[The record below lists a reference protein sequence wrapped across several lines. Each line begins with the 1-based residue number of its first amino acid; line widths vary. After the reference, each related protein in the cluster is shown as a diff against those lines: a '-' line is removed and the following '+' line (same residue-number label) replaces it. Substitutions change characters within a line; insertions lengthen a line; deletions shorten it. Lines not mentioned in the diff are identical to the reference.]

1 MTLEREHAILTEQNG
16 KLRAE
21 VRRLGAEL
29 ATSRALHLT
38 EQARV
43 SAGESWDKRK
53 VRRQT
58 REVNRLTR
66 ALRRYQAVNQP
77 GQYPLYLTADEV
89 NHLCAVYQPL
99 GAKTAEDWKE
109 IDLDIGVKLNDLQ
122 QGVEIDL
129 EDA

>member
-1 MTLEREHAILTEQNG
+1 M
-16 KLRAE
+16 
-21 VRRLGAEL
+21 
-29 ATSRALHLT
+29 
-38 EQARV
+38 
-43 SAGESWDKRK
+43 
-53 VRRQT
+53 
-58 REVNRLTR
+58 
-66 ALRRYQAVNQP
+66 
-77 GQYPLYLTADEV
+77 